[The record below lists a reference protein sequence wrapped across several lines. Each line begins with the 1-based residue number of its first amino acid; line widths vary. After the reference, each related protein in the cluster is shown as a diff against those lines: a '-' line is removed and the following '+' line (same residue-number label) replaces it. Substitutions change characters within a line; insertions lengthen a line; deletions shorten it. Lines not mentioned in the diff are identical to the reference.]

1 MFFLGVRGFLFGNFR
16 LGNLEFPKIRHFERS
31 EAISRNSKFI
41 LGILDFYPRNSRI
54 LYYVILGL
62 DPRISIRNF
71 RIFCDEIPQSSW
83 GMTKKVKSGDDTR
96 LREF

>member
-16 LGNLEFPKIRHFERS
+16 ILVIEGRS

-54 LYYVILGL
+54 PVILGL
-62 DPRISIRNF
+62 DPRISIGNSSLMNF
-71 RIFCDEIPQSSW
+71 R
-83 GMTKKVKSGDDTR
+83 
-96 LREF
+96 LRNSLWEFSLGILD